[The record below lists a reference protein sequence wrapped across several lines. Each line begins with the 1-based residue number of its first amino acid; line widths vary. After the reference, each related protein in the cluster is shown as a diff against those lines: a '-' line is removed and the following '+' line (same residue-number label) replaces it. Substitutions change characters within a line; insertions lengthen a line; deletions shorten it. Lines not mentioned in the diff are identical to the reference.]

1 LLLLSVRSKIAKT
14 ATPLRR
20 KIKKIKMDILTQPF
34 QRYFIQ
40 LQKLFQDQTFEPY
53 QIQKI
58 VDGRTFNFTI
68 GDLDGQE
75 WYVSSSP
82 DRELNEEMK
91 FMKERLIK
99 PGEIIFECGTH
110 HGWTTLLL
118 SKWAEKEGKVIGF
131 EINTNNALIAKKK
144 WTSTM

>member
-1 LLLLSVRSKIAKT
+1 
-14 ATPLRR
+14 
-20 KIKKIKMDILTQPF
+20 MDILTQPF